1 MYFLIIGNYIIFK
14 FIRYF
19 ILILFLLSS
28 KAFSDNVDASLSLPC
43 LGCHGKSTDLTIP
56 SLYGLSEDYIYN
68 SLLDYKLDKRKNYLM
83 QIISKAYD
91 EDQIRKISY
100 YFSKGLNYNV

>member
-1 MYFLIIGNYIIFK
+1 M
-14 FIRYF
+14 RYF

-28 KAFSDNVDASLSLPC
+28 KAFSDNIDASLSLPC
-43 LGCHGKSTDLTIP
+43 VGCHGKSTDLSIP

-83 QIISKAYD
+83 QIISKAYS
-91 EDQIRKISY
+91 EHQLKILSY
-100 YFSKGLNYNV
+100 YFSKGYKDNE

>member
-1 MYFLIIGNYIIFK
+1 M
-14 FIRYF
+14 RYF

-28 KAFSDNVDASLSLPC
+28 KAFSDNIDASLSLPC
-43 LGCHGKSTDLTIP
+43 VGCHGKSTDLSIP

-83 QIISKAYD
+83 QIISKAYS
-91 EDQIRKISY
+91 EHQLKILSY
-100 YFSKGLNYNV
+100 YFSKGHKDNE

>member
-1 MYFLIIGNYIIFK
+1 M
-14 FIRYF
+14 RYLT
-19 ILILFLLSS
+19 LILFLLSS
-28 KAFSDNVDASLSLPC
+28 KAFSDNIGFSLSLPC

-56 SLYGLSEDYIYN
+56 SLYGLDEDYIYN
-68 SLLDYKLDKRKNYLM
+68 ALLDYKLDKRKNYLM

-100 YFSKGLNYNV
+100 YFSKGLNDNE

>member
-1 MYFLIIGNYIIFK
+1 M
-14 FIRYF
+14 RYL

-28 KAFSDNVDASLSLPC
+28 KAFSDNIGFSLSLPC

-56 SLYGLSEDYIYN
+56 SLYGLDEDYIYN
-68 SLLDYKLDKRKNYLM
+68 ALLDYKLDKRKNYLM

-100 YFSKGLNYNV
+100 YFSKGLNDNE